1 MASVLSRA
9 RPERNGCCACMVRRR
24 RLRCW
29 VRAEIK
35 LVLFRGVIVSGPL
48 RSKWADRF
56 WGHTWWIFGPDPTP
70 APSDEDKFSETR
82 IECQKIKSALT

>member
-9 RPERNGCCACMVRRR
+9 RPERKGCCACMVRRR

-35 LVLFRGVIVSGPL
+35 LV
-48 RSKWADRF
+48 DC
-56 WGHTWWIFGPDPTP
+56 
-70 APSDEDKFSETR
+70 SE
-82 IECQKIKSALT
+82 A